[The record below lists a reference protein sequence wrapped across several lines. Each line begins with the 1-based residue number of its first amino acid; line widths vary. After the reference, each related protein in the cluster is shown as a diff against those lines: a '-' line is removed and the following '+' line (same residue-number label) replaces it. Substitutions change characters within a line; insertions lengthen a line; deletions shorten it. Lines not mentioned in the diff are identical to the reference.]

1 MQKITTFLT
10 YDGKAEEAVK
20 LYTSVFKNSRIVS
33 TSRYGDAG
41 PMPKGTLMSAN
52 FEIDGQEFIALNGGP
67 SFTFS
72 EGISLFVGCETQ
84 QEIDDLC
91 EKLTAGGGEQGPC
104 GWLKDPFGVSWQ
116 IVPTVLGKMLGDKDA
131 AKAGRVMQAMLQ
143 MKKIDIA
150 GLRRAYEAK
159 G

>member
-33 TSRYGDAG
+33 TSRYGEHG

-52 FEIDGQEFIALNGGP
+52 FEIEGQEFIALNGGP
-67 SFTFS
+67 TFTFS

-84 QEIDDLC
+84 QEIDELS
-91 EKLTAGGGEQGPC
+91 EKLTAGGEQGPC
-104 GWLKDPFGVSWQ
+104 GWLKDPYGVSWQ
-116 IVPTVLGKMLGDKDA
+116 IVPTVLGKMLSDTDT
-131 AKAGRVMQAMLQ
+131 AKAVR
-143 MKKIDIA
+143 
-150 GLRRAYEAK
+150 
-159 G
+159 